1 MKSSGV
7 RCKISCSVVD
17 GQRQAMRRCF
27 ESLREGGRKTNAK
40 LKKKKDRKEKFKSS
54 RSRGGFTW
62 RTASYTPSRIA
73 RCGTLGN
80 FPTYSKVGRVD
91 NFEAQGRSRTCIP
104 HDCDREKKKEGRTG
118 RKRFF
123 FFERGARIRQGS
135 PQRLR
140 HCRRCV
146 RLLRTNLLVKG

>member
-1 MKSSGV
+1 MKSPGV

-40 LKKKKDRKEKFKSS
+40 LKKKKIEKKSS
-54 RSRGGFTW
+54 SRVEVEEDSHGGQQVIPRVESHGVGHWAT
-62 RTASYTPSRIA
+62 
-73 RCGTLGN
+73 
-80 FPTYSKVGRVD
+80 FPLIPKLVELI
-91 NFEAQGRSRTCIP
+91 FEAQGRSRTCIP